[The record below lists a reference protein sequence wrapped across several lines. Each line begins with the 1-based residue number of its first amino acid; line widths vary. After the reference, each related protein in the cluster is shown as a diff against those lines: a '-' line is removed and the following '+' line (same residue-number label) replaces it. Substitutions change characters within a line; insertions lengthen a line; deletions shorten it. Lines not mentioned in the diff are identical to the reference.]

1 MAAFCADKSWSGHRN
16 IFGRPKVVCFFR
28 PKFVQHHQNDNFSA
42 TEDFF
47 SGPRWKKKK
56 RGRAV
61 SRTPVPR
68 RFREM
73 ARPRPVVEV
82 SFCLDS
88 LKLIFETRFLYNSLR
103 LADSDETSALF
114 LCCTAALLFFLQ
126 YIITL
131 LLSKKRKLLM
141 CVCCLVFKLAARSS
155 LFVC

>member
-1 MAAFCADKSWSGHRN
+1 
-16 IFGRPKVVCFFR
+16 
-28 PKFVQHHQNDNFSA
+28 
-42 TEDFF
+42 
-47 SGPRWKKKK
+47 
-56 RGRAV
+56 
-61 SRTPVPR
+61 
-68 RFREM
+68 M